1 MLRIEKYSF
10 SPHCFALTVD
20 RHQLDYRTLSNQAA
34 ANLLGEVITMLF
46 KRFDCT
52 PTPYPS
58 IFCVNHTF
66 ILSIVPT
73 LRSSRWGDG
82 SPGPRPSI
90 SYTRSQTHRVTLIE
104 YFKLKRVLTEFVL
117 SWGNLIYTW
126 QMRKILRTFLKK
138 VGSSHTV
145 FSVRTRFCQF
155 LLFRC
160 QKY

>member
-52 PTPYPS
+52 PT
-58 IFCVNHTF
+58 ILF

-90 SYTRSQTHRVTLIE
+90 SYTRWQTHRVTLIE